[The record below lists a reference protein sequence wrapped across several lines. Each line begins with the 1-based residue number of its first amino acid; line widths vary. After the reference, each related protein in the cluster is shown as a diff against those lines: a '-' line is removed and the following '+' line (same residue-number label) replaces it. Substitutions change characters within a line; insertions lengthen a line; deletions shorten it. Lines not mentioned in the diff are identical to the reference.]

1 MQLRKLASS
10 GSAET
15 SGDLHL
21 SEHCG
26 DQQRVAHHHI
36 TTQTKHQD
44 VQTRDVATKLS
55 HVELHVEDLAHA
67 ESVQDQIMLDLV
79 VKLSVSPEARH
90 VIYFQHPWL

>member
-44 VQTRDVATKLS
+44 VQTRDAATKLS

-67 ESVQDQIMLDLV
+67 ESVQDQIRTLSHNASKIITLDMSRPQLKNV
-79 VKLSVSPEARH
+79 N
-90 VIYFQHPWL
+90 